1 MRISCEERIEAAPA
15 AVFAWIAEPEKAM
28 RWQGDVKEQEIITA
42 PPGVV
47 GTTFREVVEDGSGR
61 LEMRGKITRYVEN
74 EVMTFHLVSRV
85 HELDVTYGVAPTAE
99 LHEPAAGPTRVTVEA
114 AIRWKFPMNLVSLVV
129 GRRMRAGLAAQMQS
143 ELAVLK
149 SLCEADAAAETAEGR
164 AAIGTLS

>member
-1 MRISCEERIEAAPA
+1 MKVSCEERIEAAPE

-28 RWQGDVKEQEIITA
+28 RWQGDVTEQEIITA

-61 LEMRGKITRYVEN
+61 LEMRGEITGYVEN

-85 HELDVTYGVAPTAE
+85 HELDVTYGVAPMV
-99 LHEPAAGPTRVTVEA
+99 GPTRVTVEA
-114 AIRWKFPMNLVSLVV
+114 AIRWKFPMSLVSLVV

-143 ELAVLK
+143 ELAELK
-149 SLCEADAAAETAEGR
+149 SLCEADAAAETAEAR
-164 AAIGTLS
+164 SASVTERFVE